1 MHAPAINQSI
11 EQGLRTEEAKRRRRE
26 FGVIVVTISMMLV
39 FAFVEVKP
47 PDMATE
53 DSLISNVGF
62 LLLINVNIILFGLL
76 LFLVA
81 RNLAKVVWEGKGG
94 ARRSRLRW
102 QLVLA
107 LVALSLLP
115 NLALFFIAGG
125 FVTRSF

>member
-62 LLLINVNIILFGLL
+62 FLLINVNIILFGLL

-81 RNLAKVVWEGKGG
+81 RNLAKVVWEGG

-115 NLALFFIAGG
+115 NLALVFIAGG
-125 FVTRSF
+125 